1 MRPLC
6 ASYFVPKINSNLSGK
21 EKSSCTF
28 GSIRKNK
35 SLQTIDR
42 ASDNSREK
50 NSNFAGF
57 AETNSR
63 RKRPISREFRVNF
76 GSKFRRK
83 AKKKE
88 PRKKYIGRM
97 SNSGQERKH
106 KSSFNTVL
114 KATVLV
120 SSDKKNISLSFTE
133 TPGRLTSFFS
143 CSLEPNK
150 ATQ

>member
-1 MRPLC
+1 MADHFTFFLQENKAQVLEQNNP
-6 ASYFVPKINSNLSGK
+6 PKFMGK
-21 EKSSCTF
+21 VHQKFSTPSPVY
-28 GSIRKNK
+28 
-35 SLQTIDR
+35 R

-57 AETNSR
+57 VETNSR
-63 RKRPISREFRVNF
+63 RKRPILREFRVNF

-88 PRKKYIGRM
+88 PRKKIYFTM